1 MLVFS
6 SEKKESPENNSLPFG
21 GGGRYDS
28 QSRCGPAPRRVQG
41 KVLNLTWFQGWG
53 CPQGGRRLFPIFL
66 ISAFS
71 LLAVANF
78 AFSSERF
85 NENRVLDVTQKM
97 EAAFKAMEDYA
108 CEVEQLFYQDGVED
122 QRYRFKFHFKRKK
135 RIRVD
140 FTHPYLGLTIFYN
153 EGDQEATVMP
163 FRFMPGLK
171 FRFSIDN
178 PMIKTS
184 AGQRIDQT
192 DMGYFINFMSKNLQ
206 NVRQGED
213 EFYEDREQV
222 KFLFWAKDYVEEK
235 TLEKYRISI
244 SKRHWL
250 PIRIE
255 RYSLDGK
262 PLEVTDIKN
271 YIINSRLEDKLFGP

>member
-1 MLVFS
+1 MIRPLLILSVFTLIQMAVPGPCLLS
-6 SEKKESPENNSLPFG
+6 
-21 GGGRYDS
+21 GRSD
-28 QSRCGPAPRRVQG
+28 
-41 KVLNLTWFQGWG
+41 
-53 CPQGGRRLFPIFL
+53 
-66 ISAFS
+66 
-71 LLAVANF
+71 
-78 AFSSERF
+78 
-85 NENRVLDVTQKM
+85 ENRVLSVVQEM
-97 EAAFKAMEDYA
+97 ESAFKTMEDYT
-108 CEVEQLFYQDGVED
+108 CEVEQIFFQDGVED
-122 QRYRFKFHFKRKK
+122 QRYRFKFYFKKK
-135 RIRVD
+135 KKIRVD
-140 FTHPYLGLTIFYN
+140 FSHPYSALTIFYN
-153 EGDQEATVMP
+153 DGDREATVMP
-163 FRFMPGLK
+163 FRSVHALK

-178 PMIKTS
+178 VMIKTI

-192 DMGYFINFMSKNLQ
+192 DMGHFIDFMSKNLQ

-235 TLEKYRISI
+235 TPEKYRISI